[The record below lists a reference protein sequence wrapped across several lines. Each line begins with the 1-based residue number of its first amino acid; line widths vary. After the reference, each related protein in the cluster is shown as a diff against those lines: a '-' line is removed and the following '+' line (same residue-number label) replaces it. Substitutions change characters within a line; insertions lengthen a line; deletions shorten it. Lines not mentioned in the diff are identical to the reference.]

1 MSNTKQDLRQISSKT
16 DNSRELGL
24 SNNYLLSNLVDNI
37 NIDLDFPLKISA
49 SFPTPDS
56 KINFS
61 DSKIIAADNTVSITL
76 PIQGQIFTDLAS
88 LWIDFQAQT
97 VSNPSDFEITWPTS
111 NTVSYYRIAGFTLVG
126 AGKISVIFS
135 DEFSLETNLEN
146 PGNFF
151 VSSGL
156 PLGYVILQ
164 CTDSSGKF
172 KTAGSA
178 SNIIENSNIFRFD
191 SRSGGGGEGSGEINN
206 AVNVGIGEGFY
217 KQKVGVD
224 LRFKSL
230 VAAGNA
236 TITSSIDSISISTGA
251 VEINTA
257 SNTGTGIGLF
267 KQKIGTDL
275 QFKSLVAGTATT
287 ISSMSDEI
295 IISTPLGETN
305 TASNVGTGAGIFKQ
319 KIGAN
324 LEFKSLVAGAGF
336 SINQLSESIEL
347 ISLGGEAN
355 TASNVGT
362 GINFFK
368 DKIGAN
374 LRFRSL
380 TSGFGTSIV
389 SGSNSITI
397 NDTTN
402 TAVNPYVLG
411 DIVESAMNYSSFQ
424 AALPDG
430 STWVPLDGRDVTD
443 SDLSNSA
450 LLSSNFLTLTK
461 TYEILNSPIIDVV
474 VGGLFGHSVSVDGGY
489 IVIGAPNQS
498 NIQGRAFIFKKNT
511 TGFNDWTS
519 IKTLTHTSSIYEQ
532 PQFGWSVAISG
543 DYIVVGGPL
552 GSGTPG
558 VNLPN
563 AGQAYVF
570 KKDSGGVD
578 NWGLIKTLNS
588 NNPDASDYFGWSVA
602 ISGDY
607 IVVGAPQDDGS
618 TETLNDAGEAY
629 VFKKDSGGVDNW
641 GLIKTL
647 NSNNPDASDKFG
659 SSVAINSDYI
669 VVGAPQDDGST
680 ETLNNAGEAYV
691 FKKDSG
697 GVDNWGFAQTLN
709 SNSEDVFFYF
719 GNSVS
724 ISGDYIIVGA
734 YSDISDGATHG
745 KAYLYKKNTTGIES
759 WDLIRQLSS
768 PSSPD
773 DNESGEDSFG
783 WSVAI
788 NGDSVIVGAYKDG
801 GNFSSPT
808 YSGEVYVFDTNFQ
821 PISLTLPE
829 ESGKYIKINN

>member
-1 MSNTKQDLRQISSKT
+1 MSITKQDTFQIEAKT
-16 DNSRELGL
+16 QNFKQLGL
-24 SNNYLLSNLVDNI
+24 ISGHHLGQIIDNI

-61 DSKIIAADNTVSITL
+61 NSSTIAPSGANKIGPPVQS
-76 PIQGQIFTDLAS
+76 QIFTDLSS

-97 VSNPSDFEITWPTS
+97 VSNPSDFEITWPIS
-111 NTVSYYRIAGFTLVG
+111 NTVGYYRVAAFKLSDTGSILVD
-126 AGKISVIFS
+126 FS
-135 DEFSLETNLEN
+135 DELEYFPDESPAVSEVYLTTESDDVLTTESEDILLIENVTATFN
-146 PGNFF
+146 PGFLF
-151 VSSGL
+151 SAFSS
-156 PLGYVILQ
+156 PIGYIKLQ

-558 VNLPN
+558 VNLSN

-570 KKDSGGVD
+570 KKVQ
-578 NWGLIKTLNS
+578 
-588 NNPDASDYFGWSVA
+588 F
-602 ISGDY
+602 
-607 IVVGAPQDDGS
+607 
-618 TETLNDAGEAY
+618 E
-629 VFKKDSGGVDNW
+629 
-641 GLIKTL
+641 
-647 NSNNPDASDKFG
+647 
-659 SSVAINSDYI
+659 
-669 VVGAPQDDGST
+669 
-680 ETLNNAGEAYV
+680 
-691 FKKDSG
+691 
-697 GVDNWGFAQTLN
+697 
-709 SNSEDVFFYF
+709 
-719 GNSVS
+719 
-724 ISGDYIIVGA
+724 
-734 YSDISDGATHG
+734 
-745 KAYLYKKNTTGIES
+745 
-759 WDLIRQLSS
+759 
-768 PSSPD
+768 
-773 DNESGEDSFG
+773 
-783 WSVAI
+783 
-788 NGDSVIVGAYKDG
+788 
-801 GNFSSPT
+801 
-808 YSGEVYVFDTNFQ
+808 
-821 PISLTLPE
+821 
-829 ESGKYIKINN
+829 